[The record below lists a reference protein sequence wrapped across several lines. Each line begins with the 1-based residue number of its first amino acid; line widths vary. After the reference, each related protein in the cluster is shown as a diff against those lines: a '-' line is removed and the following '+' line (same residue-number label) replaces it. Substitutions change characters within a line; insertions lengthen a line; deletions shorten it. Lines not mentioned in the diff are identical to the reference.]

1 MLQGLCKFDN
11 INKLLAS
18 NILDY
23 GVVSNV
29 TIVLHCLASILLPW
43 S

>member
-1 MLQGLCKFDN
+1 MVQGFCKFDN
-11 INKLLAS
+11 INKSPES

-23 GVVSNV
+23 GMVSNV
-29 TIVLHCLASILLPW
+29 TIVLHCLALMSLPW

>member
-1 MLQGLCKFDN
+1 MVQGFHKFDS
-11 INKLLAS
+11 INKLPAS

-23 GVVSNV
+23 GIVSDV
-29 TIVLHCLASILLPW
+29 TIVLHCLALMPLPW

>member
-1 MLQGLCKFDN
+1 MLQGLCKFDS
-11 INKLLAS
+11 INKSLAS

-29 TIVLHCLASILLPW
+29 TIVLHCLTLISLPW